1 MIKKVQASEVRL
13 GMYIHELR
21 GNWLEHPFWRKSF
34 KLAQQKD
41 LDKLVS
47 CDLDEIWIDTAK
59 GLDVASDETGLV
71 KNLKPA
77 NKVTPEIKIA
87 PDESPSPSPPSP
99 PVKKPVA
106 RVSVEEELDN
116 AKKIQKKTK
125 DAVTSMF
132 SDVRM
137 GKALEIE
144 GAESLVEE
152 INQSMERN
160 PNALLTLI
168 RLKNVNEYTYMHSV
182 AVCML
187 MVALGKQM
195 GLDEAQI
202 KQAGTAGL
210 LHDIGKMLIPDEV
223 LNKPG
228 KLTDEEFAVMKS
240 HPERGWEILKSCYQV
255 HETAL
260 DVCLHHHERVDGKGY
275 PEKLSGDALTLFAR
289 MGAVCDVY
297 DAISSDRCYKPAWSP
312 AESIRKMASWK
323 DGHFDETI
331 FQAFVKTIGI
341 YPSGTL
347 LKLKSGRLG
356 VVMEQSTKKLTTPI
370 VKTFFST
377 RANAHIPVEIL
388 DLSKGTDGIESI
400 EEPAKWGF
408 DINKL
413 QGI

>member
-1 MIKKVQASEVRL
+1 MIKKVQASDVRL
-13 GMYIHELR
+13 GMYIHAIR
-21 GNWLEHPFWRKSF
+21 GNWLEHPFWKKSF
-34 KLAQQKD
+34 KLEQQKD

-47 CDLDEIWIDTAK
+47 CDLDEIWIDTSK
-59 GLDVASDETGLV
+59 GLDVAGGKKIPLENPQPVKPVSTGAAV
-71 KNLKPA
+71 
-77 NKVTPEIKIA
+77 
-87 PDESPSPSPPSP
+87 P

-106 RVSVEEELDN
+106 RVSMEEELEA
-116 AKKIQKKTK
+116 AKKIQNKAKE
-125 DAVTSMF
+125 AVTSMF
-132 SDVRM
+132 SEVRM

-187 MVALGKQM
+187 MVALGRQL
-195 GLDEAQI
+195 GLDTAQI

-210 LHDIGKMLIPDEV
+210 LHDIGKMVIPNEV

-228 KLTDEEFAVMKS
+228 QLTDEEFVIMKS

-275 PEKLSGDALTLFAR
+275 PKKLSGDALTLFAR

-323 DGHFDETI
+323 DGHFDETV

-370 VKTFFST
+370 IKTFFST
-377 RANAHIPVEIL
+377 RANAHILVEIL
-388 DLSKGTDGIESI
+388 DLSKGTDGIEKI
-400 EEPAKWGF
+400 EDPVQWGF
-408 DINKL
+408 DINKI

>member
-13 GMYIHELR
+13 GMYIHEIC
-21 GNWLEHPFWRKSF
+21 GNWLEYPFWRKSF
-34 KLAQQKD
+34 KLNQQKD

-47 CDLDEIWIDTAK
+47 CGLDEIWIDTCK
-59 GLDVASDETGLV
+59 GLDVADGQKISVENPQSV
-71 KNLKPA
+71 KLINTDIPGQ
-77 NKVTPEIKIA
+77 
-87 PDESPSPSPPSP
+87 
-99 PVKKPVA
+99 PVKKTVA
-106 RVSVEEELDN
+106 RIAVEEELN
-116 AKKIQKKTK
+116 TAKKIQQKAKE
-125 DAVTSMF
+125 AVTLMF
-132 SDVRM
+132 SEVRM

-144 GAESLVEE
+144 GVESLVEE

-187 MVALGKQM
+187 MVALGRQL
-195 GLDEAQI
+195 GLGAAQI

-210 LHDIGKMLIPDEV
+210 LHDIGKMVIPNEV

-228 KLTDEEFAVMKS
+228 KLTDEEFAVMRS

-275 PEKLSGDALTLFAR
+275 PKKLSGDALTLFAR

-323 DGHFDETI
+323 DGHFDETV

-370 VKTFFST
+370 IKTFFST
-377 RANAHIPVEIL
+377 RANAHILVEIL
-388 DLSKGTDGIESI
+388 DLSKGTDGIEKI
-400 EEPAKWGF
+400 EDPVQWGF
-408 DINKL
+408 DINKI

>member
-13 GMYIHELR
+13 GMYIHEIC
-21 GNWLEHPFWRKSF
+21 GNWLEYPFWRKSF
-34 KLAQQKD
+34 KLNQQKD

-47 CDLDEIWIDTAK
+47 CGLDEIWIDTCK
-59 GLDVASDETGLV
+59 GLDVADGQKISVENPQSV
-71 KNLKPA
+71 KLINTDIPGQ
-77 NKVTPEIKIA
+77 
-87 PDESPSPSPPSP
+87 
-99 PVKKPVA
+99 PVKKTVA
-106 RVSVEEELDN
+106 RIAVEEELN
-116 AKKIQKKTK
+116 TAKKIQQKAKE
-125 DAVTSMF
+125 AVTLMF
-132 SDVRM
+132 SEVRM

-144 GAESLVEE
+144 GVESLVEE

-187 MVALGKQM
+187 MVALGRQL
-195 GLDEAQI
+195 GLGAAQI

-210 LHDIGKMLIPDEV
+210 LHDIGKMVIPNEV

-228 KLTDEEFAVMKS
+228 KLTDEEFAVMRS

-275 PEKLSGDALTLFAR
+275 PKKLSGETLTLFAR
-289 MGAVCDVY
+289 MGAVCDIY
-297 DAISSDRCYKPAWSP
+297 DAISSDRCYKLAWSP

-323 DGHFDETI
+323 DGHFDETV

-388 DLSKGTDGIESI
+388 DLSKGTDGIENI
-400 EEPAKWGF
+400 EDPLQWGL
-408 DINKL
+408 DINKI

>member
-1 MIKKVQASEVRL
+1 MIKKVQANEVRL
-13 GMYIHELR
+13 GMYIHEIR
-21 GNWLEHPFWRKSF
+21 GNWMEHPFWRKSF

-47 CDLDEIWIDTAK
+47 SNLEAIWIDTNK
-59 GLDVASDETGLV
+59 GLDVVKANPVKILDGVDSD
-71 KNLKPA
+71 KPQS
-77 NKVTPEIKIA
+77 I
-87 PDESPSPSPPSP
+87 
-99 PVKKPVA
+99 KKPVA
-106 RVSVEEELDN
+106 RVGVEEELHV
-116 AKKIQKKTK
+116 AKKIQNKAKE
-125 DAVTSMF
+125 AVAAMF
-132 SDVRM
+132 ADVRM

-144 GAESLVEE
+144 EAELLVNE

-168 RLKNVNEYTYMHSV
+168 RLKNVNEYTYMHSI
-182 AVCML
+182 AVCVL
-187 MVALGKQM
+187 MVALGRHL
-195 GLDEAQI
+195 GLSEVQI

-210 LHDIGKMLIPDEV
+210 LHDIGKMVIPNEV

-228 KLTDEEFAVMKS
+228 KLTDEEFTIMKS
-240 HPERGWEILKSCYQV
+240 HPVRGWEILKSCYQV
-255 HETAL
+255 HESAL

-297 DAISSDRCYKPAWSP
+297 DAISSDRCYKAAWSP

-323 DGHFDETI
+323 DGHFDESI
-331 FQAFVKTIGI
+331 FQAFVKTVGI

-347 LKLKSGRLG
+347 LKLQSGRLG

-370 VKTFFST
+370 VKIFFST
-377 RANAHIPVEIL
+377 RANAHIPAEII
-388 DLSKGTDGIESI
+388 DISKGMDSIESI
-400 EEPAKWGF
+400 EDPAKWGF
-408 DINKL
+408 DLNKI

>member
-1 MIKKVQASEVRL
+1 MIKKVQANEVRL

-21 GNWLEHPFWRKSF
+21 GNWMEHPFWKKSF
-34 KLAQQKD
+34 LLDQQKD

-47 CDLDEIWIDTAK
+47 CDLDEIWIDTSK
-59 GLDVASDETGLV
+59 GLDVAEGEKIPVVNPEPVNSG
-71 KNLKPA
+71 KPA
-77 NKVTPEIKIA
+77 QPI
-87 PDESPSPSPPSP
+87 
-99 PVKKPVA
+99 KKPVA
-106 RVSVEEELDN
+106 RVSVEAELDT
-116 AKKIQKKTK
+116 AKKIQKKAK
-125 DAVTSMF
+125 EAVTSMF

-144 GAESLVEE
+144 GAESLVDE

-187 MVALGKQM
+187 MVALGRQM
-195 GLDEAQI
+195 GLDAAQI

-210 LHDIGKMLIPDEV
+210 LHDIGKMVIPNEV

-228 KLTDEEFAVMKS
+228 KLTDEEFVIMKS

-255 HETAL
+255 HETTL

-275 PEKLSGDALTLFAR
+275 PEKISGDALTLFAR
-289 MGAVCDVY
+289 MEAVCDVY

-323 DGHFDETI
+323 DGHFDEAI

-377 RANAHIPVEIL
+377 RANAYIPVEIL
-388 DLSKGTDGIESI
+388 DLSKGTDSI
-400 EEPAKWGF
+400 ENIEDPAKWGF
-408 DINKL
+408 
-413 QGI
+413 

>member
-1 MIKKVQASEVRL
+1 MIKKVQASDVRL
-13 GMYIHELR
+13 GMYIHAIR
-21 GNWLEHPFWRKSF
+21 GNWLEHPFWKKSF
-34 KLAQQKD
+34 KLEQQKD
-41 LDKLVS
+41 LDKLIS
-47 CDLDEIWIDTAK
+47 CDLDEIWIDTSK
-59 GLDVASDETGLV
+59 GLDVAESEKILV
-71 KNLKPA
+71 ENPEPADSGKP
-77 NKVTPEIKIA
+77 
-87 PDESPSPSPPSP
+87 SQ

-106 RVSVEEELDN
+106 RVPVEAELDT
-116 AKKIQKKTK
+116 AKKIQKKAK
-125 DAVTSMF
+125 EAVTSMF
-132 SDVRM
+132 SEVRM

-187 MVALGKQM
+187 MVALGRQM
-195 GLDEAQI
+195 GLDA
-202 KQAGTAGL
+202 KQVKLAGTAGL
-210 LHDIGKMLIPDEV
+210 LHDIGKMVIPNEV

-275 PEKLSGDALTLFAR
+275 PEKLSGDTLTLFAR

-323 DGHFDETI
+323 DGHFDETV

-370 VKTFFST
+370 IKTFFST

-388 DLSKGTDGIESI
+388 DLSKGTDGIENI
-400 EEPAKWGF
+400 EDPVQWGF
-408 DINKL
+408 DINKI

>member
-34 KLAQQKD
+34 KLVQQKD

-47 CDLDEIWIDTAK
+47 CDMDEIWIDTGK
-59 GLDVASDETGLV
+59 GLDVAPTETGLV
-71 KNLKPA
+71 ENLKPA
-77 NKVTPEIKIA
+77 DKTSPVSTITPEA
-87 PDESPSPSPPSP
+87 SPPPSPP

-106 RVSVEEELDN
+106 RVSVEEELEN
-116 AKKIQKKTK
+116 AKKLQKKTK

-187 MVALGKQM
+187 MVALGRQM

-202 KQAGTAGL
+202 RQAGTAGL
-210 LHDIGKMLIPDEV
+210 LHDIGKMVIPNEV

-255 HETAL
+255 HETTL

-370 VKTFFST
+370 IKTFFST
-377 RANAHIPVEIL
+377 RSNAHIPVEIL
-388 DLSKGTDGIESI
+388 DLSKGTDGIEKI
-400 EEPAKWGF
+400 EDPVQWGF
-408 DINKL
+408 DINKI

>member
-13 GMYIHELR
+13 GMYIHTIR

-34 KLAQQKD
+34 KLEQQKD

-47 CDLDEIWIDTAK
+47 CNLDEIWIDTSK
-59 GLDVASDETGLV
+59 GLDVVSDE
-71 KNLKPA
+71 KNPVEDPQPEEPA
-77 NKVTPEIKIA
+77 V
-87 PDESPSPSPPSP
+87 SSVVS
-99 PVKKPVA
+99 PVKKPLA
-106 RVSVEEELDN
+106 CVSVEEELN
-116 AKKIQKKTK
+116 TAKKIQNKAKE
-125 DAVTSMF
+125 AVTSMF
-132 SDVRM
+132 SEVRM
-137 GKALEIE
+137 GKVLEIE

-168 RLKNVNEYTYMHSV
+168 RLRNVNEYTYMHSV

-187 MVALGKQM
+187 MVALGRRL
-195 GLDEAQI
+195 GLDEIQVR
-202 KQAGTAGL
+202 QAGTAGL
-210 LHDIGKMLIPDEV
+210 LHDIGKMVIPNEV

-275 PEKLSGDALTLFAR
+275 PKKLSGEALTLFAR

-297 DAISSDRCYKPAWSP
+297 DAISSDRCYKPAWST

-323 DGHFDETI
+323 DGHFDEI
-331 FQAFVKTIGI
+331 VFQAFVKTIGI

-370 VKTFFST
+370 VKIFFST

-388 DLSKGTDGIESI
+388 DLSKGTDGVEKIED
-400 EEPAKWGF
+400 PAQWGF
-408 DINKL
+408 DINKI

>member
-13 GMYIHELR
+13 GMYIHEIC
-21 GNWLEHPFWRKSF
+21 GNWLEYPFWRKSF
-34 KLAQQKD
+34 KLNQQKD

-47 CDLDEIWIDTAK
+47 CGLDEIWIDTCK
-59 GLDVASDETGLV
+59 GLDVADGQKISVENPQSV
-71 KNLKPA
+71 KLINTDIPGQ
-77 NKVTPEIKIA
+77 
-87 PDESPSPSPPSP
+87 
-99 PVKKPVA
+99 PVKKTVA
-106 RVSVEEELDN
+106 RIAVEEELN
-116 AKKIQKKTK
+116 TAKKIQQKAKE
-125 DAVTSMF
+125 AVTLMF
-132 SDVRM
+132 SEVRM

-144 GAESLVEE
+144 GVESLVEE

-187 MVALGKQM
+187 MVALGRQL
-195 GLDEAQI
+195 GLGAAQI

-210 LHDIGKMLIPDEV
+210 LHDIGKMVIPNEV

-228 KLTDEEFAVMKS
+228 QLTDEEFVIMKS

-275 PEKLSGDALTLFAR
+275 PKKLSGDALTLFAR

-323 DGHFDETI
+323 DGHFDETV

-370 VKTFFST
+370 IKTFFST
-377 RANAHIPVEIL
+377 RANAHILVEIL
-388 DLSKGTDGIESI
+388 DLSKGTDGIEKI
-400 EEPAKWGF
+400 EDPVQWGF
-408 DINKL
+408 DINKI

>member
-1 MIKKVQASEVRL
+1 MIKKVQASDVRL
-13 GMYIHELR
+13 GMYIHAIR
-21 GNWLEHPFWRKSF
+21 GNWLEHPFWKKSF
-34 KLAQQKD
+34 KLEQQKD

-47 CDLDEIWIDTAK
+47 CDLDEIWIDTSK
-59 GLDVASDETGLV
+59 GLDVAGDKKIPLENPQPVKPVSTGTAV
-71 KNLKPA
+71 
-77 NKVTPEIKIA
+77 
-87 PDESPSPSPPSP
+87 P

-106 RVSVEEELDN
+106 RVSMEEELEA
-116 AKKIQKKTK
+116 AKKIQNKAKE
-125 DAVTSMF
+125 AVTSMF
-132 SDVRM
+132 SEVRM

-187 MVALGKQM
+187 MVALGRQL
-195 GLDEAQI
+195 GLDAAQI

-210 LHDIGKMLIPDEV
+210 LHDIGKMVIPNEV

-228 KLTDEEFAVMKS
+228 QLTDEEFVIMKS

-275 PEKLSGDALTLFAR
+275 PKKLSGDALTLFAR

-323 DGHFDETI
+323 DGHFDETV

-370 VKTFFST
+370 IKTFFST

-388 DLSKGTDGIESI
+388 DLSKGTDGIEKI
-400 EEPAKWGF
+400 EDPVQWGF
-408 DINKL
+408 DINKI

>member
-1 MIKKVQASEVRL
+1 MIKKVQASDVRL
-13 GMYIHELR
+13 GMYIHAIR
-21 GNWLEHPFWRKSF
+21 GNWLEHPFWKKSF
-34 KLAQQKD
+34 KLEQQKD

-47 CDLDEIWIDTAK
+47 CDLDEIWIDTSK
-59 GLDVASDETGLV
+59 GLDVAGGKKIPLENPQPVKPVSTGAAV
-71 KNLKPA
+71 
-77 NKVTPEIKIA
+77 
-87 PDESPSPSPPSP
+87 P

-106 RVSVEEELDN
+106 RVSMEEELEA
-116 AKKIQKKTK
+116 AKKIQNKAKE
-125 DAVTSMF
+125 AVTSMF
-132 SDVRM
+132 SEVRM

-187 MVALGKQM
+187 MVALGRQL
-195 GLDEAQI
+195 GLDAAQI

-210 LHDIGKMLIPDEV
+210 LHDIGKMVIPNEV

-228 KLTDEEFAVMKS
+228 QLTDEEFVIMKS

-275 PEKLSGDALTLFAR
+275 PKKLSGDALTLFAR

-323 DGHFDETI
+323 DGHFDETV

-370 VKTFFST
+370 IKTFFST

-388 DLSKGTDGIESI
+388 DLSKGTDGIEKI
-400 EEPAKWGF
+400 EDPVQWGF
-408 DINKL
+408 DISKI